1 MTKEEFLKETG
12 MEDIS
17 GSHFEEIN
25 YVYAFHPSISE
36 TEGKKQIAQI
46 YLSGGMAAIRDM
58 AKRATLQERL
68 ERKKHNIQG
77 MLLSL
82 DKIYFDNKTCTTIVV
97 EKEIEEWEK
106 KYE

>member
-58 AKRATLQERL
+58 TKRATLQERL
-68 ERKKHNIQG
+68 ERKRNNIQY

-82 DKIYFDNKTCTTIVV
+82 NKIVSDNKTFTTATV
-97 EKEIEEWEK
+97 EKELEEWIK

>member
-1 MTKEEFLKETG
+1 MLKEEFLKETG
-12 MEDIS
+12 LKDIS
-17 GSHFEEIN
+17 GSHFGEIN
-25 YVYAFHPSISE
+25 YIYTFHPSISE

-46 YLSGGMAAIRDM
+46 YLAGGMAAIRDM
-58 AKRATLQERL
+58 TKRAMLQERL
-68 ERKKHNIQG
+68 ERKKHNIQE

-82 DKIYFDNKTCTTIVV
+82 DKIYFDNKTCTTVVV

>member
-1 MTKEEFLKETG
+1 MLKEEFLKETEL
-12 MEDIS
+12 EDIS

-25 YVYAFHPSISE
+25 YVYTFHPSISE

-46 YLSGGMAAIRDM
+46 YLAGEMAAIRDM
-58 AKRATLQERL
+58 TKRAMLQERL
-68 ERKKHNIQG
+68 EHKKQNIQN

-82 DKIYFDNKTCTTIVV
+82 DKIISDNKTFTTIVV
-97 EKEIEEWEK
+97 EKEIEEWMK